1 MRGVCV
7 AVIAKAPVAGRV
19 KTRLCPPCTPAQ
31 AAEVAMACLLDTLD
45 AAAACG
51 AARRVL
57 VLEGEPGDWV
67 PEGFEVVPQV
77 DGDLSERLG
86 AAIDCVGAP
95 LLLIGMDTPQL
106 DGALLDAAIAE
117 LESPGVDAVLGPATD
132 GGFWTLGVALADP
145 GCVVGV
151 PMSRPDTG
159 ERQRRRLEQR
169 GLRVAQLPELRDVDT
184 IEDALAVARVRPDRR
199 LAATLVAME
208 LLVP

>member
-1 MRGVCV
+1 MGGVGV
-7 AVIAKAPVAGRV
+7 AVMAKAPVPGRV
-19 KTRLCPPCTPAQ
+19 KTRLCPPCTPTQ

-45 AAAACG
+45 AVAACD

-57 VLEGEPGDWV
+57 VLEGDPGDWV
-67 PEGFEVVPQV
+67 PEGFEVVPQIE
-77 DGDLSERLG
+77 GDLSQRLG
-86 AAIDCVGAP
+86 AAIERLGAP

-117 LESPGVDAVLGPATD
+117 LESPAVDAVLGPATD
-132 GGFWTLGVALADP
+132 GGFWTLGVTVADP

-159 ERQRRRLEQR
+159 ERQRHRLEQLE
-169 GLRVAQLPELRDVDT
+169 LRVARLPELRDVDT
-184 IEDALAVARVRPDRR
+184 IEDALAVARTRPDRR
-199 LAATLVAME
+199 LAVALAGMG

>member
-1 MRGVCV
+1 M
-7 AVIAKAPVAGRV
+7 AKAPLPGHV
-19 KTRLCPPCTPAQ
+19 KTRLCPPCTPGQ

-45 AAAACG
+45 AVAACS
-51 AARRVL
+51 AVRRVL
-57 VLEGEPGDWV
+57 VLEGDAGAWV
-67 PEGFEVVPQV
+67 PEGFEVVPQAE
-77 DGDLSERLG
+77 GDLSERLG
-86 AAIDCVGAP
+86 AAIVCVGAP

-106 DGALLDAAIAE
+106 DGALLDAAMAE

-132 GGFWTLGVALADP
+132 GGFWTLGVKVADP

-159 ERQRRRLEQR
+159 ERQRRRLEQLE
-169 GLRVAQLPELRDVDT
+169 LRVAQLPELRDVDT

-199 LAATLVAME
+199 LAVALADMG